1 MYLLRV
7 SEGITPKT
15 IYTNKKKNPKPKLEE
30 TKNKCKRNWNH

>member
-15 IYTNKKKNPKPKLEE
+15 IYTNKKKPKPKLEE
-30 TKNKCKRNWNH
+30 TKNKCK